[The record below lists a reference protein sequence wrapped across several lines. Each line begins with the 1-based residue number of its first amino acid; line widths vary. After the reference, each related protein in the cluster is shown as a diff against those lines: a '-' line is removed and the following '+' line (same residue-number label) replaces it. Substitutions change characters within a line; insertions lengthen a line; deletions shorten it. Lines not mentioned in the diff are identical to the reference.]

1 MVPGIMLE
9 TSNPAADSL
18 VQVLYVVH
26 TVRIPEVV
34 LTVYQVLVPGTHPG
48 TRVKYHTDQWY
59 HITKKLIPVSV
70 PGSSFV
76 TIY

>member
-34 LTVYQVLVPGTHPG
+34 LTVYQVPTLVQGLS
-48 TRVKYHTDQWY
+48 
-59 HITKKLIPVSV
+59 IIPTN
-70 PGSSFV
+70 G
-76 TIY
+76 IILRKN